1 MNDKN
6 LAYETTLMALPPL
19 HLVMGEFSTP
29 GSERQVQVTHPK
41 QKVDRDL
48 EDTIKRLIAHL
59 KETGK

>member
-6 LAYETTLMALPPL
+6 LGYETNLMGLPPL
-19 HLVMGEFSTP
+19 HLVMGEISAP
-29 GSERQVQVTHPK
+29 GSDRQTQVTHQK
-41 QKVDRDL
+41 QKLDREM

>member
-19 HLVMGEFSTP
+19 HLVMGEISTP
-29 GSERQVQVTHPK
+29 GSDRQIQVTQQKPK
-41 QKVDRDL
+41 IDRDM